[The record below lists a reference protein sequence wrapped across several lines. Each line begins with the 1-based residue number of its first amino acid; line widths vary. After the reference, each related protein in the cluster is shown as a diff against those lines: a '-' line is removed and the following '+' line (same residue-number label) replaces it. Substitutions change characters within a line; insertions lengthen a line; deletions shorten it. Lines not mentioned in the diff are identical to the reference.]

1 MDLAAGL
8 LEAGAVRLSPRSPF
22 TWASG
27 LKSPI
32 YCDNR
37 QLLGFPELRP
47 ASRRPWPQRA
57 ALAQPT
63 LIAGTSTAGIPW
75 AALVADQLG
84 LPMAYVRPEP
94 KNHGMGR
101 QVEGPSGAG
110 HRVVLIEDLIST
122 GGSSI
127 RCVEALRQEGA
138 EVLEVLALFSYG
150 LPQAEAAFL
159 AAAVPLGVLATFEEL
174 AARAGTQGIL
184 DPADLASLARMAAP
198 TPRPGARRSEVG
210 DSHEALHPHRRRR
223 HHRTVRRRPGPQVP
237 PAPGGLRHAG

>member
-1 MDLAAGL
+1 MNPVDLATGL

-37 QLLGFPELRP
+37 QLLGFPGLRSGIRS
-47 ASRRPWPQRA
+47 ALAERA
-57 ALAQPT
+57 AQARPT

-75 AALVADQLG
+75 AAMVADQLE

-94 KNHGMGR
+94 KTHGMGR
-101 QVEGPSGAG
+101 QVEGPSGTG

-138 EVLEVLALFSYG
+138 EVLVVLALFSYG
-150 LPQAEAAFL
+150 LPRADAAFQ
-159 AAAVPLGVLATFEEL
+159 AARVPLQVLATFDDL
-174 AARAGTQGIL
+174 AAQAEAKGIL
-184 DPADLASLARMAAP
+184 DPADLDSLAEWRADTAAWS
-198 TPRPGARRSEVG
+198 RRF
-210 DSHEALHPHRRRR
+210 D
-223 HHRTVRRRPGPQVP
+223 
-237 PAPGGLRHAG
+237 